1 MHTGMFAEIFKNV
14 YLGIFFPLNNLNFI
28 KQNNFLI
35 QKFLKF
41 PSEEFLEYSH
51 TTDCKYTVYYAIW
64 NKRIRRLPI

>member
-14 YLGIFFPLNNLNFI
+14 YLGIFFPFNNLNFI

-41 PSEEFLEYSH
+41 PSEVTFL
-51 TTDCKYTVYYAIW
+51 I
-64 NKRIRRLPI
+64 

>member
-1 MHTGMFAEIFKNV
+1 MHTGMFAETFKNV

-41 PSEEFLEYSH
+41 PSEVTFL
-51 TTDCKYTVYYAIW
+51 I
-64 NKRIRRLPI
+64 